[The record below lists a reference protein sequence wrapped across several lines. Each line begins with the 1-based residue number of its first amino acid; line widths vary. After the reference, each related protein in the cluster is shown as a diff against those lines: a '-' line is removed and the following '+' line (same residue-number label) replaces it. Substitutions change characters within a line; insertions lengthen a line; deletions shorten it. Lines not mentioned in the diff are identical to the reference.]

1 VFEASLP
8 GSGPALLNDIVV
20 ENDNSLI
27 VTDTLGN
34 AIYRLNLESRDF
46 TVVAEDIAG
55 ANGVAIDA
63 EKRLL
68 YVAGIGAGFAG
79 GNIYQIALNGSGAA
93 RKWPEPFGLLD
104 GIVLLPNGDILVSDW
119 VAANRPSDGR
129 LMQYAV
135 DGTFVRMIP
144 LPEGSHGPADIFYDR
159 SDNRLWVPLM
169 TDNSVIAI
177 DLGD

>member
-34 AIYRLNLESRDF
+34 AIYRLNLESQDF

-79 GNIYQIALNGSGAA
+79 GNIYQITLNGSGAA
-93 RKWPEPFGLLD
+93 RKWPEPDL
-104 GIVLLPNGDILVSDW
+104 
-119 VAANRPSDGR
+119 A
-129 LMQYAV
+129 Q
-135 DGTFVRMIP
+135 
-144 LPEGSHGPADIFYDR
+144 
-159 SDNRLWVPLM
+159 
-169 TDNSVIAI
+169 TDMRRIE
-177 DLGD
+177 